1 MPMEKPNHPPLTVEA
16 LVAWL
21 RQKPADETYV
31 WSDPVFCLVG
41 HYLSEHNSSWGVA
54 QYSDIPDYEQIAGEK
69 PWTFGAALGRAEALL
84 ALPAPT
90 PELELQAE
98 PEPLQIPYQDGVA
111 PPREPAPEPAH
122 KLTAPFVG

>member
-1 MPMEKPNHPPLTVEA
+1 MTLHQPDHPPLTVEA
-16 LVAWL
+16 LIAWL

-69 PWTFGAALGRAEALL
+69 PWTFGAALGRAEKLL
-84 ALPAPT
+84 ALPAPDPADVVAPPT
-90 PELELQAE
+90 LELQAE
-98 PEPLQIPYQDGVA
+98 PE
-111 PPREPAPEPAH
+111 REPEPAH